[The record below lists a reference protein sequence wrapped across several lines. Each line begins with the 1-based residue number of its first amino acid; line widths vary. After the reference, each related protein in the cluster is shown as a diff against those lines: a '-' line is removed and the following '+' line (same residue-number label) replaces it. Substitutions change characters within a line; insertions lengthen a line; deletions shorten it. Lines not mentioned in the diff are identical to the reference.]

1 MPNAKRPDI
10 APSRP
15 MTINEVFAVTEIPAH
30 KIVRMINDAV
40 LPASVCLTRGKNK
53 ALRAYSMP
61 MTIFGANEAEALSK
75 RTRNE
80 IMRLVGNFTRKNWR
94 RLLEDSEN
102 AENLRY
108 ENGNLAIDLG
118 NAVRDAMAGLKRLIS
133 AREQIVEDPNMRGG
147 IPTIRGTRI
156 GVYEISGLRKNE
168 DLVTILKHYPSL
180 WREHVELATLYEKAY
195 PMIRSKTSSAKSR
208 AKEYPGSRLIMEK
221 VVEMSRPA

>member
-1 MPNAKRPDI
+1 MPNAKGPDI
-10 APSRP
+10 APDRP
-15 MTINEVFAVTEIPAH
+15 MTINEVFAVTGIPAR

-40 LPASVCLTRGKNK
+40 LPASVCLTRGRNK

-61 MTIFGANEAEALSK
+61 MTIFGAHEAEALSK

-80 IMRLVGNFTRKNWR
+80 IMRLVGEFTRKNWW

-102 AENLRY
+102 AGNLRY

-118 NAVRDAMAGLKRLIS
+118 NAVREAMAGLKKLIR
-133 AREQIVEDPNMRGG
+133 ARDNIVEDPNMRGG

-156 GVYEISGLRKNE
+156 GVYEISSLRKNE

-195 PMIRSKTSSAKSR
+195 PIIRNNTSR
-208 AKEYPGSRLIMEK
+208 AKPSAKDYPGSRMILQE
-221 VVEMSRPA
+221 VVEMPRLA